1 MNETGITHIIN
12 VTSDIENTHK
22 NLQYYRVP
30 ILDSEEVNISEYF
43 QETYNYIGDNKFFY
57 QPK

>member
-43 QETYNYIGDNKFFY
+43 QETYNYIGR
-57 QPK
+57 